1 MLPAMANGIA
11 ETAPATISV
20 APPATWRTEDWIAV
34 YLGFFVILATLV
46 LFNSKS
52 IDLGQLVPSFRWTTD
67 GQIASRAPDWSAA
80 LETAPAAA
88 PLRQALLSNDRKAI
102 EAAAGQ
108 LAKVAGRNTVAGTLA
123 AEIRGHA
130 GEGVRLAEPLESAVD
145 PAGRGR
151 GGGRSAHR
159 RKGRRVS
166 RGFPGRVRAGMA
178 RARARRQ
185 RAVHRLR
192 RRVRDLR
199 AAHGPAREQHP
210 RRSRL
215 AQARG
220 ADRG

>member
-67 GQIASRAPDWSAA
+67 GQIASRAPDGSAP

-102 EAAAGQ
+102 EAAAREVAQG
-108 LAKVAGRNTVAGTLA
+108 AGRNAGA
-123 AEIRGHA
+123 
-130 GEGVRLAEPLESAVD
+130 
-145 PAGRGR
+145 
-151 GGGRSAHR
+151 GGRS
-159 RKGRRVS
+159 GERRV
-166 RGFPGRVRAGMA
+166 G
-178 RARARRQ
+178 
-185 RAVHRLR
+185 
-192 RRVRDLR
+192 
-199 AAHGPAREQHP
+199 E
-210 RRSRL
+210 
-215 AQARG
+215 
-220 ADRG
+220 